1 MKNRSGMGVKP
12 AQPAFLDLHV
22 HIGRDGD
29 GHAVKITA
37 SSQLTLPNILK
48 ECVERKGIDIVGI
61 VDCGTAG
68 VLQDL
73 KALVT
78 AGELVEQSRGG
89 FRYRDKLTLIGGVE
103 LETVEANGGRAHQLC
118 FFPSLTKLED
128 FARYIWQK
136 VKNNRLSSQV
146 CYLSAYELFRA
157 VQKRDGFMLP
167 AHVFTPYKS
176 IYGNCAP
183 CLTEVF
189 GDVAEKIT
197 ALELGLSADR
207 DMALLIPELRGR
219 LFLANSDAHS
229 LEKIGREY
237 NLVSLETPSYEDLV
251 SLFKGRKGALL
262 ANYGLDPRL
271 GKYHRSFCHKCGQ
284 AAAGIAPPVFR
295 CPFCGEKKNFVVG
308 VLDKIISIGAGQQGK
323 GKNKS
328 QEQDKGHQEHNAV
341 LRSDQARGERI
352 AQSGKYYYQIP
363 LEFIPGL
370 GRKTREK
377 LLAYFKTEMN
387 ILHHAAES
395 ELREIAGEKV
405 AHLIIKGRRG
415 ELQMVPGAG
424 GIYGRIK
431 DSL

>member
-1 MKNRSGMGVKP
+1 MNNTGMQAKP
-12 AQPAFLDLHV
+12 ADPAFLDLHV
-22 HIGRDGD
+22 HIGRDSD
-29 GHAVKITA
+29 GQAVKITA

-73 KALVT
+73 KALVN
-78 AGELVEQSRGG
+78 AGGLVEQSRGG

-118 FFPSLTKLED
+118 FFPGLTKLED

-136 VKNNRLSSQV
+136 VKNKRLSSQV
-146 CYLSAYELFRA
+146 CYLSAYQLFRA

-176 IYGNCAP
+176 IYGNCAAS
-183 CLTEVF
+183 LTEVF
-189 GDVAEKIT
+189 GDVTDEIT
-197 ALELGLSADR
+197 AVELGLSADR
-207 DMALLIPELRGR
+207 DMALLIPELRQR

-237 NLVSLETPSYEDLV
+237 NQVSMETPSFEDLV
-251 SLFKGRKGALL
+251 SLLKGRKGSLI

-271 GKYHRSFCHKCGQ
+271 GKYHRSFCHQCGQ
-284 AAAGIAPPVFR
+284 AAAKMAPPVFR
-295 CPFCGEKKNFVVG
+295 CPYCGEEKNFVVG

-328 QEQDKGHQEHNAV
+328 QDQDKGQEHDAA
-341 LRSDQARGERI
+341 LMPDHDRDDGRAL
-352 AQSGKYYYQIP
+352 SGKYHYQIP

-377 LLAYFKTEMN
+377 LLGYFKTEMN

-395 ELREIAGEKV
+395 ELRELAGKKV
-405 AHLIIKGRRG
+405 ADLIIKGRRG

>member
-1 MKNRSGMGVKP
+1 MEVKL

-61 VDCGTAG
+61 VDCGTVG

-136 VKNNRLSSQV
+136 VKNNRLSSQL

-157 VQKRDGFMLP
+157 VQKRDGFLLP
-167 AHVFTPYKS
+167 AHIFTPYKS

-183 CLTEVF
+183 SLTEVF

-284 AAAGIAPPVFR
+284 AAGGMPPPVFR
-295 CPFCGEKKNFVVG
+295 CPFCGEERNFVVG
-308 VLDKIISIGAGQQGK
+308 VLDKIISIGARQQGNGK
-323 GKNKS
+323 GN
-328 QEQDKGHQEHNAV
+328 DKGQEIDIGHDKEAV
-341 LRSDQARGERI
+341 LMGEHLRGVGR
-352 AQSGKYYYQIP
+352 AQSGRYYYQIP

-377 LLAYFKTEMN
+377 LLGYFKTEMN

-395 ELREIAGEKV
+395 ELREVAGEKV
-405 AHLIIKGRRG
+405 ADLIIKGRRG
-415 ELQMVPGAG
+415 ELEMIPGAG